1 MPKGTRSSVK
11 DDRLGSYTED
21 GHVEELADGPVGGAL
36 PISVPARK
44 DGVHIVSPHDLAG
57 EF

>member
-11 DDRLGSYTED
+11 DDILGMQLDD
-21 GHVEELADGPVGGAL
+21 GHVEGLADEPVAVAV
-36 PISVPARK
+36 PINVQARK

-57 EF
+57 EI

>member
-11 DDRLGSYTED
+11 DDILGSYTED
-21 GHVEELADGPVGGAL
+21 GHLEGLTDGPVGGAV